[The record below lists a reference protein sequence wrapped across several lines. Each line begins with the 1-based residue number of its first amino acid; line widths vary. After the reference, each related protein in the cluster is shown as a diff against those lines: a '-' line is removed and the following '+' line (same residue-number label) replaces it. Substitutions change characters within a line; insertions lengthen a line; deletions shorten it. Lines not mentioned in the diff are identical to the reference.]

1 MVQKGT
7 ALFNRK
13 KSENIHG
20 PQTILN
26 KSFLIRNRINE
37 KICKI
42 TFSLDTVEEYI
53 MCCSH
58 FYITPHKSAANY
70 ANQIGSFTQSPL
82 QPVRRAP
89 LTSPDVIAS
98 MPALVFIS
106 Y

>member
-7 ALFNRK
+7 ALFNQK
-13 KSENIHG
+13 KSENIHR

-42 TFSLDTVEEYI
+42 TFSLDTAEEYI

-58 FYITPHKSAANY
+58 FYITPHKSAANC
-70 ANQIGSFTQSPL
+70 ANQVDRFTQSPF
-82 QPVRRAP
+82 QPVRRATP
-89 LTSPDVIAS
+89 T
-98 MPALVFIS
+98 
-106 Y
+106 